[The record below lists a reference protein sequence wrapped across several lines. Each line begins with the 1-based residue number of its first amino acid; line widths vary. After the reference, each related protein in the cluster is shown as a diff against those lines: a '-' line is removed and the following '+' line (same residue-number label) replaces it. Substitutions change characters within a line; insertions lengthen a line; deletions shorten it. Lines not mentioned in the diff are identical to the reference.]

1 MENIVPPHWVVTNG
15 RLSWDPSPRCRSI
28 VTWKGLMYIHTQIAA
43 GSELVSLEITKTI
56 ATLVILESVLVL
68 LITETTNF
76 VHNSKLAELHF
87 VLVNNVQRSLS
98 PPSLLNER

>member
-28 VTWKGLMYIHTQIAA
+28 VTWKGLMYIHAQIAA

-56 ATLVILESVLVL
+56 ATLVILELVLVL
-68 LITETTNF
+68 LIPLTF
-76 VHNSKLAELHF
+76 VVMWLHGEGIMEISK
-87 VLVNNVQRSLS
+87 
-98 PPSLLNER
+98 